1 MGNKDIC
8 IYFVVFWWECTK
20 YNFCEIN
27 WEKIEVEEINV
38 DKKWKLFKEKINV
51 WKCVDIIS

>member
-27 WEKIEVEEINV
+27 WEKIEVEEINI
-38 DKKWKLFKEKINV
+38 DKK
-51 WKCVDIIS
+51 